1 MLLLKVTPVFAK
13 MFADF
18 GSALPGPTQVVVDMS
33 EWLQHYILH
42 LIVGIIAVV
51 VAFTAFY
58 RNPRGR
64 EFFDKVIL
72 HVPLIGDVL
81 RKVAVARFT
90 RTLGTMISSGV
101 PILDALDVTAK
112 TAGNRTI
119 EEGIYYVRAKIS
131 EGKNIAGPLADT
143 KVFPSMVV
151 QMIGVGEATGAM
163 DQMLAKIADFYDDEV
178 DTAVADLTSLI
189 EPIMMVF
196 LGGVCG
202 GFLIAMYL
210 PDLHDRRVPSSSV
223 PTGEAL
229 RVRLLW
235 LTLFRTVLAASLL
248 FVLVFQSSLRARAEP
263 PEPPG
268 ATEYVAFALLAM
280 VFVVTLVTGLMLRAS
295 EVRRS
300 AGWTHVLF
308 DVALSTIV
316 VLVTG
321 GAESPFAFLF
331 LLAIIGAAILL
342 GRSGA
347 MSAVIGAMVAM
358 VVITTRPWEPDASWI
373 PFDLATHL
381 AAQGLIGLLS
391 AYAAEQI
398 LRSEAGQSASEED
411 LKRLT
416 VLHRQIVTA
425 LPAGVLTCDRRGRT
439 TFINPAAQAML
450 GAEPSPALIDRLLSG
465 ARDVRRHEVRVQ
477 THRGERTL
485 GLSRTALPE
494 EGGTL
499 VVFQDLTELR
509 RLEAELERID
519 HLASLGRVSAQLA
532 HEIRNPLAAMR
543 GAAQML
549 EADAGPQARLAGLIV
564 READRLAALVDASLQ
579 LARPPPPSLALVGVH
594 HVVAETVDMLRS
606 DPSIGCDR
614 GGPEGRSG
622 ERRRRPVEAGDH
634 QPLAQRGL
642 GGENG
647 GANQSANH
655 GDRRAGTRSTSGT
668 ARGP

>member
-1 MLLLKVTPVFAK
+1 M
-13 MFADF
+13 
-18 GSALPGPTQVVVDMS
+18 
-33 EWLQHYILH
+33 
-42 LIVGIIAVV
+42 
-51 VAFTAFY
+51 
-58 RNPRGR
+58 
-64 EFFDKVIL
+64 
-72 HVPLIGDVL
+72 
-81 RKVAVARFT
+81 
-90 RTLGTMISSGV
+90 
-101 PILDALDVTAK
+101 
-112 TAGNRTI
+112 
-119 EEGIYYVRAKIS
+119 
-131 EGKNIAGPLADT
+131 
-143 KVFPSMVV
+143 
-151 QMIGVGEATGAM
+151 
-163 DQMLAKIADFYDDEV
+163 
-178 DTAVADLTSLI
+178 
-189 EPIMMVF
+189 
-196 LGGVCG
+196 
-202 GFLIAMYL
+202 
-210 PDLHDRRVPSSSV
+210 PSSSV

-248 FVLVFQSSLRARAEP
+248 FVLVFQSSLRTRA
-263 PEPPG
+263 EPPG

-358 VVITTRPWEPDASWI
+358 VVITTRPWEPDASWV

-391 AYAAEQI
+391 AYAAEQL
-398 LRSEAGQSASEED
+398 LRSEAGRSASEED

-425 LPAGVLTCDRRGRT
+425 LPAGVLTCDQQGRAI
-439 TFINPAAQAML
+439 FINPAAQAML
-450 GAEPSPALIDRLLSG
+450 GAEPSPAIIERLLSG

-477 THRGERTL
+477 THRGARTL
-485 GLSRTALPE
+485 GLSRTALPD

-579 LARPPPPSLALVGVH
+579 LARPPPPILALVGVH

-606 DPSIGCDR
+606 DPSLGSIEEDLKAVQANADVGQLRQVIINLLRNAASAVKTGGRIRVRTMEIDGRARIDVWDSAGAVADDDR
-614 GGPEGRSG
+614 ERIFEPFFTRSQSG
-622 ERRRRPVEAGDH
+622 T
-634 QPLAQRGL
+634 GL
-642 GGENG
+642 GLSTVRSIVHAHG
-647 GANQSANH
+647 GQVWVTSSPSE
-655 GDRRAGTRSTSGT
+655 GTTFSVLLPAPSR
-668 ARGP
+668 